1 MRFTFAFAA
10 LALALAACSP
20 SAPPESATTAEAP
33 ATAALEIRD
42 AWAAPSPGGVD
53 VAAGYLTLVGG
64 SADDTLVSASSPRA
78 GSVEIHEMTMEGGAM
93 QMRAVTGGLAIPAG
107 QTITL
112 APGGMHLMFMGV
124 TQPFT
129 PGETIPVTLTF
140 ANAGAQT
147 VDLPVHP
154 PGQTVQH

>member
-1 MRFTFAFAA
+1 MRIHTALAA

-33 ATAALEIRD
+33 TAAALEIRD

-78 GSVEIHEMTMEGGAM
+78 ASVEIHEMTMDGGAM
-93 QMRAVTGGLAIPAG
+93 QMRAVTGGLAVTAG
-107 QTITL
+107 QTVTL

-129 PGETIPVTLTF
+129 PGENIPVTLTF
-140 ANAGAQT
+140 ANSGERT
-147 VDLPVHP
+147 IDLPVHP